1 MAVLLVIPL
10 LLGWLLARR
19 GLGEA
24 DPLTAGA
31 LTVPLAVAL
40 TLLGVNGFYLI
51 AGVDQAVFW
60 TLGLQALACLGLW
73 FVNAPETAPLPLG
86 GPTKAFLIAVC
97 LLIYLFSNAQQIGSP
112 DDDFW
117 IHSPLQGL
125 MLHGNFPPYNPFF
138 SDIPMNGHY
147 GRNLSLVTVAYLTGH
162 DTFKVQMVMTTLLQ
176 MATFLLLFA
185 SLRRATG
192 SELQAVL
199 GAGFLYFGINAGGR
213 GGLIDTLQNNNP
225 YVHLYLAL
233 VADMTLRLWSGSRMA
248 AVVGGLVLGGY
259 AIVYETHFGVCVLV
273 LVGVTPIL
281 LALKRIPLRSLA
293 LVALMLGLAFPLA
306 ATQGGPL
313 TNIVERRLAGHQDQ
327 QPEQLSKGMQN
338 QAQVVKVTVPKENLF
353 QILLETGEYQRC
365 AYIYRLDTPLKIFY
379 KPAPDRGY
387 RYIWSWDVLRIH
399 FLPLYLMPLSA
410 VFLLR
415 RGHPAGLFL
424 GAFGL
429 IAYLVP
435 ALVDFGPI
443 YESEYY
449 RWEFAAALGF
459 TGALGLFLGAWLE
472 ELYARPGLDW
482 TFDEEPG
489 VLRLRFTT
497 KGLAALLVI
506 GLCALNSLACLSLV
520 SSRLSEAWS
529 KGLVG
534 AALVFPSTPTWL
546 ESHAI
551 LDFDPVDYAAAHWLE
566 TKARPGQ
573 RLLTNFRQENNFSI
587 LFESTLTGV
596 SGIRCV
602 GHALPLDDEKIGT
615 TPYHM
620 APPALAF
627 WATRDPYYLRLLGV
641 DWVYLRPT
649 EEVPDLEGVEG
660 LELAH
665 EERLGPERRLVYR
678 FSLPPV
684 ELVEPDGDSSL
695 FLGGLEL
702 PAHARSN
709 QVFPRRAR
717 VENRGTQAVALDG
730 SLFYRTRLQSTG
742 KESVPVEW
750 VAVPLKEKLQPGQS
764 LEVPLALVAPPE
776 DGDYDLL
783 FGYCDGSRS
792 LEIPSDTGPLV
803 VDFARL
809 LAQVKIA
816 TLQFD
821 QTRPSHL
828 SVPRLELSYPDG
840 FQLGQP
846 VLASLAAF
854 DPERREYDLLPD
866 IHLRKLPLV
875 NGPLEL
881 PAVMPRQAG
890 SWFYSLYLSPEQGE
904 VELLPGSLVEVR

>member
-10 LLGWLLARR
+10 VLGWLLARR
-19 GLGEA
+19 ALGEA
-24 DPLTAGA
+24 DSFTAGA

-40 TLLGVNGFYLI
+40 TLLGVNGFYLV

-60 TLGLQALACLGLW
+60 TLGVEALACLGLW
-73 FVNAPETAPLPLG
+73 FVKPPEEARLPLDG
-86 GPTKAFLIAVC
+86 WTRAFLIGVC
-97 LLIYLFSNAQQIGSP
+97 LLTYVFSNAQQIGSP

-147 GRNLSLVTVAYLTGH
+147 GRNLSIVTVAYLTGH
-162 DTFKVQMVMTTLLQ
+162 DSFKVQMVMTTLIQ
-176 MATFLLLFA
+176 VATFLLFFT

-192 SELQAVL
+192 SQLQAVL
-199 GAGFLYFGINAGGR
+199 GAGFLFFGINAGGR

-233 VADMTLRLWSGSRMA
+233 VADMALRVWSGSRLA
-248 AVVGGLVLGGY
+248 AVLGGLVLGGY

-273 LVGVTPIL
+273 LVGVSPL
-281 LALKRIPLRSLA
+281 LVALRRIPARSLA
-293 LVALMLGLAFPLA
+293 YVAVMLGLAFPLA

-313 TNIVERRLAGHQDQ
+313 TNIVQRRLAGQAAQ

-338 QAQVVKVTVPKENLF
+338 QAQVVKVTVPKANLF

-379 KPAPDRGY
+379 KPSPDRGY
-387 RYIWSWDVLRIH
+387 RYIWSWEVLRIH
-399 FLPLYLMPLSA
+399 FLPLYLMPFSA
-410 VFLLR
+410 FFLVR

-424 GAFGL
+424 GAFGF

-459 TGALGLFLGAWLE
+459 TGALGLFLGAWIE

-489 VLRLRFTT
+489 VLRLRFTR
-497 KGLAALLVI
+497 KGLAAVLVV
-506 GLCALNSLACLSLV
+506 GLSALNSLACLALV
-520 SSRLSEAWS
+520 GSRLGEAWS
-529 KGLVG
+529 KGLVRS
-534 AALVFPSTPTWL
+534 ALVFPATPAWL

-551 LDFDPVDYAAAHWLE
+551 LDFDPIDYQAAHWLE
-566 TKARPGQ
+566 SKARPGQ

-596 SGIRCV
+596 SGVRCV

-627 WATRDPYYLRLLGV
+627 WATHNPYYLRLLAV

-649 EEVPDLEGVEG
+649 PELPNLDGIEG

-665 EERLGPERRLVYR
+665 EETRGQQRRLIYR
-678 FSLPPV
+678 FSQPPV
-684 ELVEPDGDSSL
+684 ELVEPEGDSGL
-695 FLGGLEL
+695 FVQGLDL
-702 PAHARSN
+702 PEHARSN
-709 QVFPRRAR
+709 QVFTRQVT
-717 VENRGTQAVALDG
+717 VENRGEQTLALDA
-730 SLFYRTRLQSTG
+730 SLFYRTRLRATG

-750 VAVPLKEKLQPGQS
+750 VAVPLR
-764 LEVPLALVAPPE
+764 A
-776 DGDYDLL
+776 
-783 FGYCDGSRS
+783 
-792 LEIPSDTGPLV
+792 
-803 VDFARL
+803 
-809 LAQVKIA
+809 
-816 TLQFD
+816 
-821 QTRPSHL
+821 
-828 SVPRLELSYPDG
+828 EL
-840 FQLGQP
+840 
-846 VLASLAAF
+846 
-854 DPERREYDLLPD
+854 
-866 IHLRKLPLV
+866 
-875 NGPLEL
+875 
-881 PAVMPRQAG
+881 
-890 SWFYSLYLSPEQGE
+890 
-904 VELLPGSLVEVR
+904 